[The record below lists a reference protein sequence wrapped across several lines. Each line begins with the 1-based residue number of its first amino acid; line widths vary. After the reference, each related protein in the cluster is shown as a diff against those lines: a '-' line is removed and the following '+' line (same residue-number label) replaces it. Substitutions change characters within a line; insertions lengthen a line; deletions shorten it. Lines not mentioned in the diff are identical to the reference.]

1 MQPVSSHRHS
11 PSSLDL
17 PAGLAQQKRLFLKN
31 RTYVL
36 LTVNVTREMEQ
47 TTSERERPLMEAT
60 LRIIGRS
67 GLDGV
72 THRAVAAEAGMSL
85 GAVTHHFE
93 TRDGLVDA
101 ALRFAL
107 TREVGRLR
115 ALALSLQSQA
125 FDVEAWIEQ
134 LVSWYSK
141 ELKTRAE
148 THIACYEAFLAAAR
162 SARRRP
168 IVHEWFET
176 WRHSA
181 ELALRAAG
189 SPEPR
194 RHAELFVAALIGI
207 VWQQLAVPRR
217 NFRHE
222 AKAALVQL
230 VRDLIAKR

>member
-1 MQPVSSHRHS
+1 MQ
-11 PSSLDL
+11 
-17 PAGLAQQKRLFLKN
+17 
-31 RTYVL
+31 
-36 LTVNVTREMEQ
+36 Q

-60 LRIIGRS
+60 LRIVGRS

-93 TRDGLVDA
+93 TRDRLVDA

-115 ALALSLQSQA
+115 AFSVSLQSKA

-134 LVSWYSK
+134 LVNWYSK
-141 ELKTRAE
+141 ELNTRAE

-162 SARRRP
+162 SPRHRP
-168 IVHEWFET
+168 IVVEWFET
-176 WRHSA
+176 WRQSA

-189 SPEPR
+189 SSDPR
-194 RHAELFVAALIGI
+194 RHAELFVSTLIGI
-207 VWQQLAVPRR
+207 LLQQLAAPQRGFRR
-217 NFRHE
+217 E

-230 VRDLIAKR
+230 VHNLTTKR

>member
-1 MQPVSSHRHS
+1 
-11 PSSLDL
+11 
-17 PAGLAQQKRLFLKN
+17 
-31 RTYVL
+31 
-36 LTVNVTREMEQ
+36 MER

-60 LRIIGRS
+60 LRIIGRR

-72 THRAVAAEAGMSL
+72 THRAVAREAGTSV

-115 ALALSLQSQA
+115 AFALSLQSKA

-141 ELKTRAE
+141 ELNTRAE
-148 THIACYEAFLAAAR
+148 PHIACYEAFLASAR
-162 SARRRP
+162 SARHRP
-168 IVHEWFET
+168 VVVEWFET

-194 RHAELFVAALIGI
+194 RHAELFVSALVGI
-207 VWQQLAVPRR
+207 LLQQLAAPRR
-217 NFRHE
+217 GFRRE
-222 AKAALVQL
+222 AKAALMQL
-230 VRDLIAKR
+230 VRSLIAKR